1 MLLFTV
7 NTAALDNSYNWRNDM
22 VRDSMVIIIATSAL
36 LGFGCAQH
44 SSTKLSDSESPASS
58 GYVLH
63 SAEAET
69 LVGGPGL
76 MKIFTSP
83 ATGSSHFAMGTQ
95 ELRSGSSIPMHRD
108 MSTPMRLFS
117 FMTDTG
123 LVL

>member
-1 MLLFTV
+1 LAPLFTV
-7 NTAALDNSYNWRNDM
+7 NNAALDNSYNWINDM
-22 VRDSMVIIIATSAL
+22 VRESMVIIIATTAL
-36 LGFGCAQH
+36 LGLGCVQH

-83 ATGSSHFAMGTQ
+83 ATGDWIISLCDGH
-95 ELRSGSSIPMHRD
+95 
-108 MSTPMRLFS
+108 
-117 FMTDTG
+117 TG
-123 LVL
+123 ASVRQLNSNA